1 MLTVDEFARIRRA
14 AREGMSIREM
24 ARRFGHSRKS
34 IRKALANGEPP
45 PYTLTQPRE
54 APVLGGYHGVI
65 DQILADDRDAP
76 PKQRHTA
83 AQIYRRLRDEQ
94 GYPGSYDQVRRY
106 VAKQRRLKRATFI
119 PLAHEPG
126 RRLEADFGHIEVDYL
141 EGPRIIRRRVPVF
154 IATWSYSHA
163 RFAVALPTERTE
175 AVLEGLTQALAFFG
189 CVPREL
195 WWDNP
200 KTIATQILR
209 GRQRQLNERYAA
221 FVSHYAIDPCA
232 CMPASGWEKPDVEH
246 SVYDLQRRWATP
258 VPRVQN
264 DDELNAYLRQC
275 CLAEMDRMVAGQTE
289 TIGQRFARDQAAAG
303 AMPKQPF
310 DPCVYQTVKVDKYQ
324 TAAFDTNR
332 YSVPRRYAFETVTIK
347 AYVDRIEFVARDTV
361 IARHERSYQRHEWV
375 LDPIHYLVTLG
386 RRPAALDHAP
396 VYRDWKLPAV
406 FDRLRQQLEDR
417 HGATRGARQFIRVLQ
432 LLVEHPVG
440 RVQRAIE
447 QTHDVV
453 DVDRILQRVQRL
465 AQRGADH
472 EATDLNRFNHQRDVI
487 DPQVPVPDLNQFN
500 QLLTSRS
507 QPYGHPVPHEASP
520 DRCPER
526 EPVAQ
531 DEPQAATP
539 AADQRRVCE
548 AGPRGGFFPADLR
561 AIPLGLD
568 RVGSGSPISQCDP
581 ISDQAGGVPGA
592 QGAG

>member
-1 MLTVDEFARIRRA
+1 MLTVDDFARIRRA
-14 AREGMSIREM
+14 ACEGMSIREM

-34 IRKALANGEPP
+34 IRKALANGEPT

-65 DQILADDRDAP
+65 GQILADDQDAP

-94 GYPGSYDQVRRY
+94 GYPGSYAQVRRY
-106 VAKQRRLKRATFI
+106 VAKQRRLKRPTFI

-126 RRLEADFGHIEVDYL
+126 RRLESDFGHIEVDYP
-141 EGPRIIRRRVPVF
+141 EGRRQVPVF

-163 RFAVALPTERTE
+163 RFAMAMPTERTE

-189 CVPREL
+189 CVPQEL

-200 KTIATQILR
+200 KTIATQILQ
-209 GRQRQLNERYAA
+209 GRSRQWNGRYAA
-221 FVSHYAIDPCA
+221 FVSHYAIEPCA
-232 CMPASGWEKPDVEH
+232 CMPASGWEKPAVEH

-258 VPRVQN
+258 VPRVRDN
-264 DDELNAYLRQC
+264 DELNAYLREC
-275 CLAEMDRMVAGQTE
+275 CLAEMDRTVAGQTE
-289 TIGQRFARDQAAAG
+289 TIGQRFDQDKAAAG
-303 AMPKQPF
+303 ALPKQPF

-347 AYVDRIEFVARDTV
+347 AYVDRVEFVARDTV

-406 FDRLRQQLEDR
+406 FGQLRQQLEAR
-417 HGATRGARQFIRVLQ
+417 HGSTRGARQFIRVLQ

-440 RVQRAIE
+440 RVQQAIE

-507 QPYGHPVPHEASP
+507 QPHAPSDESP
-520 DRCPER
+520 NRTAPR
-526 EPVAQ
+526 TPLAQ

-539 AADQRRVCE
+539 AEDQCRVCQ
-548 AGPRGGFFPADLR
+548 AVPRSRLRQADLR

-581 ISDQAGGVPGA
+581 ITDQTGGVPGA

>member
-1 MLTVDEFARIRRA
+1 MLTVDEYARIRRA
-14 AREGMSIREM
+14 ARDGMSIRKM

-34 IRKALANGEPP
+34 IRKALANPQP
-45 PYTLTQPRE
+45 NPYTLTQPRD
-54 APVLGGYHGVI
+54 APVLGRYYGVI
-65 DQILADDRDAP
+65 DQILADDQQAP

-83 AQIYRRLRDEQ
+83 AQIYRRLR
-94 GYPGSYDQVRRY
+94 GAPHHYPGSYDQVRRY
-106 VAKQRRLKRATFI
+106 VGKQRKLKRATFI

-126 RRLEADFGHIEVDYL
+126 QRLEADCGHIYVDYP
-141 EGPRIIRRRVPVF
+141 EGRRQVPVF

-163 RFAVALPTERTE
+163 RFAMALPTERTE
-175 AVLEGLTQALAFFG
+175 AVLEGLTQALTFFG
-189 CVPREL
+189 CVPQEL

-209 GRQRQLNERYAA
+209 GRQRQLNDRYAA

-232 CMPASGWEKPDVEH
+232 CMPAAGWEKPDVEH

-264 DDELNAYLRQC
+264 DEQLNAYLRQC
-275 CLAEMDRMVAGQTE
+275 CLAEMDRTVAGQTE

-303 AMPKQPF
+303 ALPKQPF

-332 YSVPRRYAFETVTIK
+332 YSVPRRYAFETVTVK
-347 AYVDRIEFVARDTV
+347 AYVDRVEFVTHDTV
-361 IARHERSYQRHEWV
+361 IARHERSNQRHEWV

-406 FDRLRQQLEDR
+406 FDQLRQQLEGR
-417 HGATRGARQFIRVLQ
+417 HGSTRGARQFIRVLQ

-440 RVQRAIE
+440 RVQQAIE

-453 DVDRILQRVQRL
+453 DVDRIIQRVERL

-472 EATDLNRFNHQRDVI
+472 EATDLDRFNHQRDMI
-487 DPQVPVPDLNQFN
+487 NPQVPVPDLSQFN
-500 QLLTSRS
+500 QLLTPRS
-507 QPYGHPVPHEASP
+507 PTHGHNQSP
-520 DRCPER
+520 EESPER
-526 EPVAQ
+526 APLAQ
-531 DEPQAATP
+531 SQPQAATP
-539 AADQRRVCE
+539 AADQRRVCQ
-548 AGPRGGFFPADLR
+548 AGPRSHFCPADLR
-561 AIPLGLD
+561 AIPLGLNGTGG
-568 RVGSGSPISQCDP
+568 RGPVGQCDP
-581 ISDQAGGVPGA
+581 ITDQTGRIPGA
-592 QGAG
+592 QGVG